1 MTGRFVIS
9 IAAAVLFLAGCE
21 SRVLKRMDICPGKG
35 SVSEAMAALRSHSQN
50 AVPLRANGQC
60 RMEYYVQGKKKPQSE
75 SLSVKLWI
83 DPPLNIYLQADKAVI
98 PKAVVLGS
106 NKDEFWLAIRP
117 KEISRYYWG
126 KWSDQDTSEGPMLNP
141 RTLLEALGIWEVDTQ
156 QDWSLSNEGAFD
168 ILSKREHG
176 VITKKIYVY
185 SCDYRVR
192 RIEFFDSKGR
202 PVAGAELD
210 KYEEVSDGFFV
221 PSVIEVTSQ
230 GQKTEDSFCI
240 TINLQSIKPAEIT
253 EQRRAALFRRQ
264 DNPRGFKHVRQ
275 IVGGKWI
282 EEPQ

>member
-1 MTGRFVIS
+1 MPGKLVLS
-9 IAAAVLFLAGCE
+9 IAAAALLLAGCD

-35 SVSEAMAALRSHSQN
+35 SASEAMAALRSHSEN
-50 AVPLRANGQC
+50 AAPLRANGQC
-60 RMEYYVQGKKKPQSE
+60 RMEYYVEGKKKPQSE

-230 GQKTEDSFCI
+230 GQKTEDSFSI
-240 TINLQSIKPAEIT
+240 TISLQSIKPAEIT
-253 EQRRAALFRRQ
+253 EQRRTALFRRQ

-275 IVGGKWI
+275 IIGGKWI

>member
-1 MTGRFVIS
+1 MPGRLVLS
-9 IAAAVLFLAGCE
+9 IAATALILAGCQSHILE
-21 SRVLKRMDICPGKG
+21 RMETCPGKG
-35 SVSEAMAALRSHSQN
+35 SVSEALAALQSHSQN
-50 AVPLRANGQC
+50 MAPLKADGQC
-60 RMEYYVQGKKKPQSE
+60 RMEYYVEGKKKPQSE
-75 SLSVKLWI
+75 NLSVKLWV

-106 NKDEFWLAIRP
+106 NEDEFWLAIRP

-126 KWSDQDTSEGPMLNP
+126 KWSDQDTSEGPVMNP
-141 RTLLEALGIWEVDTQ
+141 RTLLEALGIWEVDTE

-176 VITKKIYVY
+176 VVTKKIYVY
-185 SCDYRVR
+185 SCEYRVR
-192 RIEFFDSKGR
+192 RIEFFDSNGR

-221 PSVIEVTSQ
+221 PSVIEVTTQ
-230 GQKTEDSFCI
+230 GRQTEDSLSI
-240 TINLQSIKPAEIT
+240 TINLQSVKPAEIT
-253 EQRRAALFRRQ
+253 EQRRNLLFGRQ
-264 DNPRGFKHVRQ
+264 KPRGFKHVRQ